1 MSNEAG
7 SDQPNDQKPTK
18 IRRVQKTPD
27 IPELAT
33 PKQDFLLDVQEYV
46 NNKKKTGPKPRKS
59 SKITIE
65 TEGKVVGRDQTP
77 VPSSDVFKL
86 AAIGMKDIEIAEWF
100 GIDGNTLRY
109 NFSVELLKGR
119 LTLNQSLRRK
129 QIEVAMSGN
138 PTMLI
143 FLGKN
148 LLGQS
153 DSPNENKDLAP
164 LPWDDEQ

>member
-1 MSNEAG
+1 MSTEAG
-7 SDQPNDQKPTK
+7 TDQPKDQP
-18 IRRVQKTPD
+18 I
-27 IPELAT
+27 EELLAT
-33 PKQDFLLDVQEYV
+33 PKQDFVLDIHEYV
-46 NNKKKTGPKPRKS
+46 HNKPGPKPKETK
-59 SKITIE
+59 KITIE
-65 TEGKVVGRDQTP
+65 TEGKTVGRDKKP
-77 VPSSDVFKL
+77 VPSKDVFKL

-109 NFSVELLKGR
+109 NFSVELIKGR
-119 LTLNQSLRRK
+119 NTLVQSLRRK

-153 DSPNENKDLAP
+153 DSPLSSQQEQV
-164 LPWDDEQ
+164 LPWEDSE

>member
-1 MSNEAG
+1 MTNEAG
-7 SDQPNDQKPTK
+7 SDQPKDQTA
-18 IRRVQKTPD
+18 IEQT
-27 IPELAT
+27 LAT
-33 PKQDFLLDVQEYV
+33 PKQDLVVDAQEYTH
-46 NNKKKTGPKPRKS
+46 NRPGPKPREPGP
-59 SKITIE
+59 ITIE
-65 TEGKVVGRDQTP
+65 TVGKVVGRDKQP
-77 VPSSDVFKL
+77 VASADVFKL

-119 LTLNQSLRRK
+119 NTLVQSLRRK

-153 DSPNENKDLAP
+153 DSPLVSQEAKI
-164 LPWDDEQ
+164 LPWEDA

>member
-7 SDQPNDQKPTK
+7 SDQPPDHTTIEMPDLS
-18 IRRVQKTPD
+18 TPR
-27 IPELAT
+27 
-33 PKQDFLLDVQEYV
+33 QDLVLDCQEHV
-46 NNKKKTGPKPRKS
+46 NNKPGPKPRKS

-65 TEGKVVGRDQTP
+65 TEGKVVGRDKTP
-77 VPSSDVFKL
+77 VPSKDIFKL

-109 NFSVELLKGR
+109 NFNVELIKGR
-119 LTLNQSLRRK
+119 NTLVQSLRRK

-153 DSPNENKDLAP
+153 DSPLTSQEAKI
-164 LPWDDEQ
+164 LPWEDQ

>member
-7 SDQPNDQKPTK
+7 TDQP
-18 IRRVQKTPD
+18 
-27 IPELAT
+27 
-33 PKQDFLLDVQEYV
+33 QDLFEHDGSTLPPVAPR
-46 NNKKKTGPKPRKS
+46 KKTGPKPRGPE
-59 SKITIE
+59 KITIE
-65 TEGKVVGRDQTP
+65 TVGKVIGRDKKP

-119 LTLNQSLRRK
+119 NTLVQSLRRK

-153 DSPNENKDLAP
+153 DSPMASQEAKI
-164 LPWDDEQ
+164 LPWEDEQ

>member
-1 MSNEAG
+1 MKNEAG
-7 SDQPNDQKPTK
+7 TDQPKDHKSTKVQDVPDFSTPTQDL
-18 IRRVQKTPD
+18 I
-27 IPELAT
+27 LAA
-33 PKQDFLLDVQEYV
+33 QEYT
-46 NNKKKTGPKPRKS
+46 NNKKTGPKPRKT

-65 TEGKVVGRDQTP
+65 TDGKVVGRDKKP
-77 VPSSDVFKL
+77 VPSGDVFKL

-109 NFSVELLKGR
+109 NFSVELIKGR
-119 LTLNQSLRRK
+119 NTLVQSLRRK

-153 DSPNENKDLAP
+153 DSPHEHKDLAP
-164 LPWDDEQ
+164 LPWDDGE

>member
-1 MSNEAG
+1 MQNEAG
-7 SDQPNDQKPTK
+7 PDQPKDPQP
-18 IRRVQKTPD
+18 IEMPDLSTPG
-27 IPELAT
+27 
-33 PKQDFLLDVQEYV
+33 QDLVLECQEHV
-46 NNKKKTGPKPRKS
+46 NNKPGPKPRRS

-65 TEGKVVGRDQTP
+65 TEGKVVGRDKTP
-77 VPSSDVFKL
+77 VPSKDIFKL

-109 NFSVELLKGR
+109 NFNVELIKGR
-119 LTLNQSLRRK
+119 NTLVQSLRRK

-153 DSPNENKDLAP
+153 DSPLMSQEAKI
-164 LPWDDEQ
+164 LPWEDQ

>member
-7 SDQPNDQKPTK
+7 TDQPKDHNNTNTTNQEL
-18 IRRVQKTPD
+18 PD
-27 IPELAT
+27 VPNLAT

-46 NNKKKTGPKPRKS
+46 NNKKKTGPKPRKN

-65 TEGKVVGRDQTP
+65 TEGKVVGRDQKP
-77 VPSSDVFKL
+77 VPSADVFKL

-109 NFSVELLKGR
+109 NFSVELIKGR
-119 LTLNQSLRRK
+119 NTLCQSLRRK
-129 QIEVAMSGN
+129 QIEVAMGGN

-153 DSPNENKDLAP
+153 DNPLASQEAQI
-164 LPWDDEQ
+164 LPWEDM

>member
-7 SDQPNDQKPTK
+7 TDQP
-18 IRRVQKTPD
+18 
-27 IPELAT
+27 
-33 PKQDFLLDVQEYV
+33 QDLFEDDGSTLPPPR
-46 NNKKKTGPKPRKS
+46 KKTGPKPRGPG
-59 SKITIE
+59 KITIE
-65 TEGKVVGRDQTP
+65 TVGKIIGRDKKP
-77 VPSSDVFKL
+77 VPSNDVFKL

-119 LTLNQSLRRK
+119 STLIQSLRRK

-153 DSPNENKDLAP
+153 DSPTAAQEAKI
-164 LPWDDEQ
+164 LPWLDDPE

>member
-7 SDQPNDQKPTK
+7 TDQP
-18 IRRVQKTPD
+18 
-27 IPELAT
+27 
-33 PKQDFLLDVQEYV
+33 QDLFEHDGSTLPPAPR
-46 NNKKKTGPKPRKS
+46 KKTGPKPRGPG
-59 SKITIE
+59 KITIE
-65 TEGKVVGRDQTP
+65 TTGKIIGRDKKP
-77 VPSSDVFKL
+77 VPSLDVFKL

-109 NFSVELLKGR
+109 NFSVELIKGR
-119 LTLNQSLRRK
+119 NTLVQSLRRK

-153 DSPNENKDLAP
+153 DSPSAAQEAKI
-164 LPWDDEQ
+164 LPWLDDEE